1 MHEQPTKQLQVQQ
14 VQYGSKGCKA
24 PRWNTKT
31 FRANDSLSISMV
43 FVFFLRGKC
52 KCLCEYNFIY
62 SIRGGRTPLINARRL
77 IKIKQQIFFLL
88 KNTTS
93 TYRVSEALGLE
104 STKGTT
110 VTSISR
116 EVSQTFTHSGS
127 IHTKISGKTSQQ
139 IQTVVFLWVKANKI
153 N

>member
-1 MHEQPTKQLQVQQ
+1 MHKQPTKQLQVQQ
-14 VQYGSKGCKA
+14 VHHGSKGCKA
-24 PRWNTKT
+24 LRCNTKT

-43 FVFFLRGKC
+43 FFFLRGKH

-88 KNTTS
+88 KSTTS

-139 IQTVVFLWVKANKI
+139 IQTVVFLSVKANKI

>member
-1 MHEQPTKQLQVQQ
+1 MHKQPTKQLQVQQ

-43 FVFFLRGKC
+43 FFFLRGKH

-88 KNTTS
+88 KSTTS

-139 IQTVVFLWVKANKI
+139 IQTVVFLSVKANKI